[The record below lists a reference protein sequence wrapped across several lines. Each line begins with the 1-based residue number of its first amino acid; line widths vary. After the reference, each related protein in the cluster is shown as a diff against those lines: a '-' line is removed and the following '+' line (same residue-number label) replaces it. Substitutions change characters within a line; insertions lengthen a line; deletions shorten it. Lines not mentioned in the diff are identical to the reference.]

1 MSVALAACGM
11 AGDIVLRIDL
21 PKTATKVVGLGSR
34 VSTVETTVKG
44 KGRKTRTELRNDGTS
59 SFHVT
64 FWTFLY
70 RFEFT
75 TNTPAPGI
83 VS

>member
-11 AGDIVLRIDL
+11 AVDIVLSIEL

-44 KGRKTRTELRNDGTS
+44 KGRKYS
-59 SFHVT
+59 
-64 FWTFLY
+64 
-70 RFEFT
+70 
-75 TNTPAPGI
+75 
-83 VS
+83 

>member
-11 AGDIVLRIDL
+11 AVDIVLKIDL

-44 KGRKTRTELRNDGTS
+44 KGRKRRGAPKRRHVINV
-59 SFHVT
+59 VT
-64 FWTFLY
+64 FWTFLS
-70 RFEFT
+70 RLSLRQT
-75 TNTPAPGI
+75 RPRWG
-83 VS
+83 S

>member
-11 AGDIVLRIDL
+11 AVDIVLKIDL

-44 KGRKTRTELRNDGTS
+44 KGRKRRRAPKRRHVINV
-59 SFHVT
+59 VT

>member
-11 AGDIVLRIDL
+11 AVDIVLKIDL

-44 KGRKTRTELRNDGTS
+44 KGRKRS
-59 SFHVT
+59 SETTARHQCGY
-64 FWTFLY
+64 FLDLFVP
-70 RFEFT
+70 FEFT
-75 TNTPAPGI
+75 TNTPTPGI

>member
-11 AGDIVLRIDL
+11 AVDIVLKIDL

-44 KGRKTRTELRNDGTS
+44 KGRKSRRS
-59 SFHVT
+59 S
-64 FWTFLY
+64 
-70 RFEFT
+70 ET
-75 TNTPAPGI
+75 TARHHFMLLFGPFCT
-83 VS
+83 V

>member
-11 AGDIVLRIDL
+11 AVDIVLKIDL
-21 PKTATKVVGLGSR
+21 PKTATKVVGLGSC

-44 KGRKTRTELRNDGTS
+44 KGRKRRGAPKRRHVINV
-59 SFHVT
+59 VT

>member
-1 MSVALAACGM
+1 VSVALAACGM
-11 AGDIVLRIDL
+11 AVDIVLRIDL

-70 RFEFT
+70 RLSLRQT
-75 TNTPAPGI
+75 RPRRG
-83 VS
+83 S

>member
-11 AGDIVLRIDL
+11 AVDIVLKIDL

-44 KGRKTRTELRNDGTS
+44 KGRKTSRGSETTARHQCGY
-59 SFHVT
+59 
-64 FWTFLY
+64 FLDL
-70 RFEFT
+70 FV
-75 TNTPAPGI
+75 P
-83 VS
+83 V